1 MPFISLNSFRL
12 AAFVFSH
19 GLPALATTN
28 ETILT
33 VEHYVQN
40 GVLSVESRSLTADRQ
55 GIKYWLGYWTCTQSF
70 VKMIWVWWWKC
81 GTEKLRFPFSTFPP
95 TRERVGS
102 MWWFANK
109 MTLWI
114 ISQLVRSL
122 QWNKIVIRSDGWVF
136 AALLKLSCQ
145 QFSLLSLKIRF
156 GR

>member
-55 GIKYWLGYWTCTQSF
+55 GIKYWLGY
-70 VKMIWVWWWKC
+70 
-81 GTEKLRFPFSTFPP
+81 
-95 TRERVGS
+95 
-102 MWWFANK
+102 
-109 MTLWI
+109 
-114 ISQLVRSL
+114 
-122 QWNKIVIRSDGWVF
+122 
-136 AALLKLSCQ
+136 
-145 QFSLLSLKIRF
+145 
-156 GR
+156 